1 MIHGYKIL
9 RDTCAHICLAFI
21 KYNLP
26 VWAFMHLVYINVFI
40 STNMEKFFE
49 ITSTLIPQGV
59 KISKLCVL
67 LYSTREVFK
76 KEDTQRD
83 YYNIV

>member
-9 RDTCAHICLAFI
+9 RHTCAHTCLAFI
-21 KYNLP
+21 KCNWP
-26 VWAFMHLVYINVFI
+26 VRAFMHQVYINVFI

-67 LYSTREVFK
+67 YSTLEVLK
-76 KEDTQRD
+76 KKDTQRD
-83 YYNIV
+83 YYNVV